1 MKLQRT
7 IATLILA
14 LAASVTANASLIL
27 SSQVP
32 FSGAGLGSV
41 NTILT
46 LQSQG
51 ASTTESGCVAFGLG
65 QGAIGSCF
73 GTVATGGSE
82 QTGASQTQTRTVGQ
96 SGATSGA
103 TFGLILN
110 AVEPSGNPI
119 TVNNLSVRFY
129 SPTGTELYTAS
140 LAAPVTINNT
150 LTGTGSAGFLFVLDT
165 TQAAQATAAGAF
177 SNTANVIGLSASLS
191 QATGGPD
198 TFFVGNLGTGGGGVG
213 SEIPEPATILTGAA
227 GLLLVA
233 LCRKRLT
240 V

>member
-1 MKLQRT
+1 MKLSSSLG
-7 IATLILA
+7 AVLLA
-14 LAASVTANASLIL
+14 LSTGVAANASLML

-32 FSGAGLGSV
+32 VSGAGLGNV

-46 LQSQG
+46 VQSPG
-51 ASTTESGCVAFGLG
+51 NSTTEAGCVAFGSG

-73 GTVATGGSE
+73 GTVATGGNE
-82 QTGASQTQTRTVGQ
+82 QTGASQTQTRTIGQ

-103 TFGLILN
+103 NFAIVLN
-110 AVEPSGNPI
+110 AVEPAGNAI
-119 TVNNLSVRFY
+119 TVDALSVRFY
-129 SPTGTELYTAS
+129 SSTGMELYTAS

-150 LTGTGSAGFLFVLDT
+150 LTGTGSAGFLFVLDS

-177 SNTANVIGLSASLS
+177 SNTANVIGLAARLS

-213 SEIPEPATILTGAA
+213 SEIPEPTTIVMGAA

-233 LCRKRLT
+233 MFRKRRT
-240 V
+240 A